1 MKHRG
6 VVRVFQIGS
15 GHCACRD
22 ARVTALGLVNAGSI
36 GNVLEQLATDSWI
49 GRSVD
54 ELPTPIAVVDLDR
67 LEVNIARLA
76 GYAREHGIA
85 LWPHAKTHK
94 MPPVARMQL
103 DAGAAGLT
111 VAKAG
116 EAEVF
121 ARHGLGPLLLHY
133 PVYGADAWR
142 RLVGVAGAMPLTVA
156 VDSYEA
162 AEPLAAALAAAGT
175 SAEVL
180 VEIDVGLHRT
190 GVASAAAACTLAER
204 IDRLAGLD
212 LSGVSCYPG
221 HVRGPGAD
229 IEEKL
234 AAVEAIL
241 AEAVAQFARAGLRC
255 DRVSG
260 GCTPAMTMTHLTPSV
275 NELRAGTYVFLDRTE
290 VAYDGPLTLADCAL
304 RVHATVV
311 STAVPGN
318 AVIDAGTKTLSDAL
332 YGGPGGEGR
341 GAVIDHPDV
350 TIRYTNEEHG
360 VCDISRSQAQWQ
372 VGDRIEIVP
381 NHVCTCVNLQDAI
394 CAARAGVVEHVWTVE
409 ARGKIR

>member
-1 MKHRG
+1 
-6 VVRVFQIGS
+6 
-15 GHCACRD
+15 
-22 ARVTALGLVNAGSI
+22 
-36 GNVLEQLATDSWI
+36 VLERAVTDTWI
-49 GRSVD
+49 GRPVG

-67 LEVNIARLA
+67 LEANIARLA
-76 GYAREHGIA
+76 GYAREHGIE

-103 DAGAAGLT
+103 AAGAAGLT
-111 VAKAG
+111 VAKVG

-121 ARHGLGPLLLHY
+121 ARHDLGPLLLHY
-133 PVYGADAWR
+133 PVYGPDAWR
-142 RLVGVAGAMPLTVA
+142 RLADVAGAVPLTVA
-156 VDSYEA
+156 LDSFEA

-175 SAEVL
+175 TADVL

-190 GVASAAAACTLAER
+190 GVPSAAAARALAER
-204 IDRLAGLD
+204 LDQLAGIEVA
-212 LSGVSCYPG
+212 GISCFPG
-221 HVRGPGAD
+221 HVRGPKAD

-234 AAVEAIL
+234 AAVEATL
-241 AEAVAQFARAGLRC
+241 AEAVARFTRAGLRC

-260 GCTPAMTMTHLTPSV
+260 GCTPAMAMTHLTPSV

-290 VAYDGPLTLADCAL
+290 VAYDAPLTLDDCAL

-311 STAVPGN
+311 STAVAGN
-318 AVIDAGTKTLSDAL
+318 AVVDAGTKALSDAL

-341 GAVIDHPDV
+341 GAVVGHPDV
-350 TIRYTNEEHG
+350 TIPFTNEEHG
-360 VCDISRSQAQWQ
+360 VCDVSRSAADWR

-381 NHVCTCVNLQDAI
+381 NHVCTCVNLQDVI
-394 CAARAGVVEHVWTVE
+394 CAARAGVVEHVWAVE

>member
-1 MKHRG
+1 
-6 VVRVFQIGS
+6 
-15 GHCACRD
+15 
-22 ARVTALGLVNAGSI
+22 
-36 GNVLEQLATDSWI
+36 VLEEAATETWV
-49 GRSVD
+49 GRTVD

-67 LEVNIARLA
+67 LEANIARLA

-103 DAGAAGLT
+103 AAGAAGLT
-111 VAKAG
+111 VAKVG

-121 ARHGLGPLLLHY
+121 ARHDLGPLLLHY
-133 PVYGADAWR
+133 PVYGPDAWR
-142 RLVGVAGAMPLTVA
+142 RLADVAGGTPLTVA

-162 AEPLAAALAAAGT
+162 AEPLAAALAASGT

-190 GVASAAAACTLAER
+190 GVASPAAACALAER
-204 IDRLAGLD
+204 LDGLADLD
-212 LSGVSCYPG
+212 VAGISCFPG
-221 HVRGPGAD
+221 HVGGPSAG

-234 AAVEAIL
+234 AGVEAIL
-241 AEAVAQFARAGLRC
+241 ADSVSRFAEAGLRC
-255 DRVSG
+255 GRVSG

-275 NELRAGTYVFLDRTE
+275 TELRAGTYVFLDRSE
-290 VAYDGPLTLADCAL
+290 VAFDSPLTLADCAL

-311 STAVPGN
+311 STAVAGN
-318 AVIDAGTKTLSDAL
+318 AVVDAGTKTLSDAL
-332 YGGPGGEGR
+332 YRGPGGEGR

-350 TIRYTNEEHG
+350 TIPFTNEEHG
-360 VCDISRSQAQWQ
+360 VCDISRSHAEWR
-372 VGDRIEIVP
+372 VGDRVQIVP
-381 NHVCTCVNLQDAI
+381 NHVCTCVNLQDVI
-394 CAARAGVVEHVWTVE
+394 CAARSGVVEHVWTVE

>member
-1 MKHRG
+1 M
-6 VVRVFQIGS
+6 
-15 GHCACRD
+15 
-22 ARVTALGLVNAGSI
+22 
-36 GNVLEQLATDSWI
+36 LEQAATRTWI
-49 GRSVD
+49 GRPVE

-67 LEVNIARLA
+67 LEANIARLA

-103 DAGAAGLT
+103 AAGAAGLT
-111 VAKAG
+111 VAKVG

-121 ARHGLGPLLLHY
+121 ASHELGPLLLHY
-133 PVYGADAWR
+133 PVYGPEAWR
-142 RLVGVAGAMPLTVA
+142 RLAEVASTTGLTVA

-162 AEPLAAALAAAGT
+162 AEPMAAALDAAGA

-190 GVASAAAACTLAER
+190 GVVGAAPARDLAQR
-204 IDRLAGLD
+204 LDALAGLD
-212 LSGVSCYPG
+212 VAGVSSFPG
-221 HVRGPGAD
+221 HVRGPAAD
-229 IEEKL
+229 IERKL
-234 AAVEAIL
+234 ADVEAVL
-241 AEAVAQFARAGLRC
+241 AEAVSLFTEAGLRC

-260 GCTPAMTMTHLTPSV
+260 GCTPAMGMTHLTPSV

-290 VAYDGPLTLADCAL
+290 VAFDAPLTLADCAL

-311 STAVPGN
+311 STAVPGR
-318 AVIDAGTKTLSDAL
+318 AVVDAGSKALSDAPFA
-332 YGGPGGEGR
+332 GPGGEGR
-341 GAVIDHPDV
+341 GAVAGHPDV
-350 TIRYTNEEHG
+350 TIPFTNEEHG
-360 VCDISRSQAQWQ
+360 VCDVSASAATWH
-372 VGDRIEIVP
+372 VGDRVQIVP
-381 NHVCTCVNLQDAI
+381 NHVCTCVNLQDVI